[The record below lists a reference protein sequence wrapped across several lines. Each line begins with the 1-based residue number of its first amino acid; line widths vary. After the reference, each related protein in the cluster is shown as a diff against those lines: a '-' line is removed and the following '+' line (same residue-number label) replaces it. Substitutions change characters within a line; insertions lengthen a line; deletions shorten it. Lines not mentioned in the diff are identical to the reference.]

1 MYHSTERY
9 GELTEAY
16 TLKRGRAGRRPRAA
30 VFSIPKTMI
39 DQIVFTVPGEPTG
52 KGRPRFT
59 RNGAPHTPKKT
70 ASYEAAVR
78 ACFLQAVRGSFV
90 PIDEPV
96 CVLVEAFF
104 QAPKRMCTKKLR
116 PQVLEES
123 LPCTKKP
130 DADNVLKIVC
140 DSLNGI
146 AYRDDSLVAEAVIV
160 KRWSLS
166 PRVHVTIIRGANHRS
181 TTPRETDLFGSPAE
195 CSP

>member
-1 MYHSTERY
+1 MT
-9 GELTEAY
+9 
-16 TLKRGRAGRRPRAA
+16 
-30 VFSIPKTMI
+30 
-39 DQIVFTVPGEPTG
+39 DQIAFTVHGEPTG

-59 RNGAPHTPKKT
+59 RNGATHTPKKT
-70 ASYEAAVR
+70 ESYEAAVR

-96 CVLVEAFF
+96 CMLVEAYF
-104 QAPKRMCTKKLR
+104 QAPKGMCTKKRL
-116 PQVLEES
+116 PQVHEES
-123 LPCTKKP
+123 IPCTKKP

-160 KRWSLS
+160 KRWSLR
-166 PRVHVTIIRGANHRS
+166 PRVRVTIIRGANHRS
-181 TTPRETDLFGSPAE
+181 NAASGTDLFGSPAE